1 MNRTTKI
8 AMMVLGMCMICFIA
22 LFVESCHSDFPET
35 SSAEETTKTE
45 FRESLRNSIEYI
57 GACSIGKSNAS
68 KTNRIITDSLPGPI
82 NDTII
87 PVPGKT
93 PIFIELPGDFDK
105 EEGNINEERLK
116 QLLAKKSLEDLV
128 NAADSIGAH
137 LTLEE
142 TEWADGC
149 VYIRNEQAHD
159 AIKPMIQTAKN
170 YLYAKNFSDEEIQEM
185 LTENNAQ
192 ECDLVP
198 LVLSLVEQ
206 EKDSNN
212 LSYNS
217 SISFSIFAQTAY
229 ASELT
234 LSKVATCAFHAVT
247 GGHEV
252 YELMHALSG
261 AVLTKAAVK
270 AAFKI
275 IVKRTCGV
283 VAVAFAIYEFSVC
296 INE

>member
-45 FRESLRNSIEYI
+45 FRESLRNSIEHI

-68 KTNRIITDSLPGPI
+68 KTNRIITDSLPDPI

-116 QLLAKKSLEDLV
+116 QLLAKKTLVDLV

-137 LTLEE
+137 LTIEE

-149 VYIRNEQAHD
+149 VYIRNEQAYD

-170 YLYAKNFSDEEIQEM
+170 YLYAKNFSDDEIQEM
-185 LTENNAQ
+185 LIENNAQ

-217 SISFSIFAQTAY
+217 STSFSIFAQTAY